1 MEKNI
6 SNLQLFSTP
15 KSTDVIGVAHFG
27 ITSSGLD
34 GLPLEINT
42 NGLQHSTWTRLNFW
56 QNSTHNIRTNPD
68 PNGNDFELMLSHP
81 PFIQLN
87 RPNRPGIRAV
97 NPRLR
102 LHLSSNSSIL
112 YVSSATLGSL

>member
-42 NGLQHSTWTRLNFW
+42 NGLQHSTWTRRNFW
-56 QNSTHNIRTNPD
+56 QNSTRDIRTNLD
-68 PNGNDFELMLSHP
+68 PNGNDFELILSHP
-81 PFIQLN
+81 LFIRLN
-87 RPNRPGIRAV
+87 RPNRPGIRV
-97 NPRLR
+97 VIPRLR
-102 LHLSSNSSIL
+102 LHLSSNSSFL
-112 YVSSATLGSL
+112 CVSSATLRGL